1 MAFDSPDM
9 WQLIITDNARP
20 TNKQTNKLISTKIEF
35 PVSDSKMSASEV
47 FSEILGNIQRSNL
60 NFSVN
65 FTPFSAYITIR
76 KSFVKS
82 FTPPTT
88 LQPLPLDSAS
98 KENIL
103 LGEQN
108 EQLLQEVRDL
118 DNVNAFAKETIK
130 ILEEKISK
138 VETSSFKL
146 F

>member
-1 MAFDSPDM
+1 
-9 WQLIITDNARP
+9 
-20 TNKQTNKLISTKIEF
+20 
-35 PVSDSKMSASEV
+35 MSASEV
-47 FSEILGNIQRSNL
+47 LSEILGNIQRSNL

-65 FTPFSAYITIR
+65 LTPFSAYITIR